1 MVLGEVEFC
10 KLWPKQKVNTLKAR
24 NRQGVACLEIQCGN
38 K

>member
-1 MVLGEVEFC
+1 MVLGEAESY

-24 NRQGVACLEIQCGN
+24 NHQGGMCLEIQYSN